1 MYIKKLNSSLE
12 EDNLHS
18 LIERIDRV
26 SKNNELNSILKE
38 AKETYWLKNLSYAG
52 FNMGELTIKKPF
64 VAVTYNK
71 EWINHYTDNHYFE
84 LDPVLKIIN
93 KSILPI
99 DWQSFDISNR
109 KIRKFFAE
117 SQDAGVGE
125 NGISIPVRGRY
136 GDLSVFSL
144 TSNGSEREWIDFK
157 RQYMRDFQVL
167 AVHFHESVLNTNKVD
182 IPEFNLTARELEVLY
197 WASCGK
203 TADEIATILTITER
217 CVRFHIGNILQ
228 KMNSSNVSHAVAKG
242 IYYKLINH
250 PR

>member
-1 MYIKKLNSSLE
+1 
-12 EDNLHS
+12 
-18 LIERIDRV
+18 
-26 SKNNELNSILKE
+26 
-38 AKETYWLKNLSYAG
+38 
-52 FNMGELTIKKPF
+52 
-64 VAVTYNK
+64 
-71 EWINHYTDNHYFE
+71 
-84 LDPVLKIIN
+84 
-93 KSILPI
+93 
-99 DWQSFDISNR
+99 
-109 KIRKFFAE
+109 
-117 SQDAGVGE
+117 
-125 NGISIPVRGRY
+125 
-136 GDLSVFSL
+136 
-144 TSNGSEREWIDFK
+144 
-157 RQYMRDFQVL
+157 MRDFQVL